1 MTTIIGKAIASFH
14 IPKQPSKVVYII
26 PIEESHAEELFD
38 VVDSNRDHLKEW
50 LPWLDRNKTVDDQ
63 RNFCK
68 FVATEN
74 TISPD
79 DRSSFSCVLIT
90 TTEEKEGEDVDDGD
104 DNSRQEESKKNFII
118 IGTVSFAKI
127 NQTIKTGIIGY
138 WLATKYQGKGIASAA
153 ADSITEY
160 GFDILKFDHIA
171 LQVEVE
177 NYASQAIPNRLGFE
191 KLSLESTGRI
201 TENLYGKEIV
211 LSTYVKSSP
220 YIVIVEEEEKEGRIP
235 ILSIKDIDW
244 RSAGKKE

>member
-1 MTTIIGKAIASFH
+1 
-14 IPKQPSKVVYII
+14 
-26 PIEESHAEELFD
+26 
-38 VVDSNRDHLKEW
+38 LKEW
-50 LPWLDRNKTVDDQ
+50 LSWLDRNKTVDDQ

-68 FVATEN
+68 FVAEN

-90 TTEEKEGEDVDDGD
+90 TTEEKEGEDVDVDD
-104 DNSRQEESKKNFII
+104 DNNRHEESKKNFII
-118 IGTVSFAKI
+118 IGEVSFEKI

-153 ADSITEY
+153 ADSIIKY
-160 GFDILKFDHIA
+160 GFDIFKFDYIA

-191 KLSLESTGRI
+191 RLSLESTGRI

-220 YIVIVEEEEKEGRIP
+220 YIVIVDEEEEKEGRIP
-235 ILSIKDIDW
+235 ILSIKYIDW

>member
-74 TISPD
+74 TKSPD

-90 TTEEKEGEDVDDGD
+90 TTEEKEGEDVDVDD
-104 DNSRQEESKKNFII
+104 DNNRQD
-118 IGTVSFAKI
+118 
-127 NQTIKTGIIGY
+127 Q
-138 WLATKYQGKGIASAA
+138 LATKYQGKGIASAA

-220 YIVIVEEEEKEGRIP
+220 YIVIVEDEEKERKTP
-235 ILSIKDIDW
+235 ILSIKEIDW